1 MKIPNWFPVI
11 PKAEVS
17 LARIVSEDSQ
27 RGAELAQERSKS
39 SKDS

>member
-1 MKIPNWFPVI
+1 MKIPNI
-11 PKAEVS
+11 KLSMEMAEVS

-27 RGAELAQERSKS
+27 PKKQRSILHIKS

>member
-1 MKIPNWFPVI
+1 MKIPNATVRGRFLNL
-11 PKAEVS
+11 S

-27 RGAELAQERSKS
+27 PLSRQYASNAKS

>member
-1 MKIPNWFPVI
+1 MKIPNWGERGKFLS
-11 PKAEVS
+11 VS

-27 RGAELAQERSKS
+27 QLWAAPLTLFKS